1 MDTVAEFRR
10 HATECER
17 MARSIADAEPKSRWR
32 NLAERWH
39 RCADLA
45 EREQRE
51 AARCWSC
58 SKPPDEE
65 VGLRGTAGDIGSRS
79 FRSSRSNCQDDVLA
93 RATNLLIARAAYQGP
108 PPSNL
113 PCPPNLPHLR
123 YASGHLPRL

>member
-51 AARCWSC
+51 AAA
-58 SKPPDEE
+58 
-65 VGLRGTAGDIGSRS
+65 AGHVRNRQMRKWG
-79 FRSSRSNCQDDVLA
+79 
-93 RATNLLIARAAYQGP
+93 
-108 PPSNL
+108 
-113 PCPPNLPHLR
+113 
-123 YASGHLPRL
+123 